1 MSAPG
6 FAFWVGP
13 LPLPRRNRNRSATD
27 FALKHFPIGGLIQG
41 SDGDFYGTTSQSA
54 GGYGSIFRLHVP
66 GAAAPQLRIVAKPA
80 GWLSFSWI
88 PLRGRAYQLQYSTN
102 LTLGN
107 WTDLGVAI
115 TSTNSPATASDPM
128 VPDAKQR
135 FYRLL
140 LLP

>member
-1 MSAPG
+1 LTTLVS
-6 FAFWVGP
+6 FD
-13 LPLPRRNRNRSATD
+13 ATNGS
-27 FALKHFPIGGLIQG
+27 PIGGLIQG
-41 SDGDFYGTTSQSA
+41 SDGDFYGTTSRSTVGT
-54 GGYGSIFRLHVP
+54 GGIFRLHVP
-66 GAAAPQLRIVAKPA
+66 GAASPKLQIVANPA
-80 GWLSFSWI
+80 GGLSFSWI

-107 WTDLGVAI
+107 WTDLGGAI

-128 VPDAKQR
+128 VQDARQR